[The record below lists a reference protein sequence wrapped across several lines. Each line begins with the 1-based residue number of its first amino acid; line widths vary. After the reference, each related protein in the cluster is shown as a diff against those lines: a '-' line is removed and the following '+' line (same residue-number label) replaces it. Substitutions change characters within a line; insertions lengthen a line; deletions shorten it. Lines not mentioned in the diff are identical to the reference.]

1 MALYLHL
8 LGSPAG
14 VNVSSSSTEA
24 SPTWINKMSNGK
36 WQIVIAG
43 PVLKEGRVLC
53 PWMARLLC
61 CAADSRELVSTE
73 TAILDHKDLG
83 TASSTVHVGF
93 FPFSPGCLVLQL
105 LIFLLSCS
113 CSYVSWLLV
122 LVFVSQAFTD
132 FHLPSLFY
140 SSVIDSCPVPSY
152 CCIHSQVLHSFPS
165 LLHLSFPYLLPH
177 SLQMLFCFWFHHHP
191 CFQSPSS

>member
-1 MALYLHL
+1 MESDKL
-8 LGSPAG
+8 LLLDLCSRRAG
-14 VNVSSSSTEA
+14 CCVPE
-24 SPTWINKMSNGK
+24 
-36 WQIVIAG
+36 WQGCCA
-43 PVLKEGRVLC
+43 VLLTAES
-53 PWMARLLC
+53 WWAQRLLYWITRTW
-61 CAADSRELVSTE
+61 ALLPPQFT
-73 TAILDHKDLG
+73 L
-83 TASSTVHVGF
+83 GF
-93 FPFSPGCLVLQL
+93 FPFPQAVLQL